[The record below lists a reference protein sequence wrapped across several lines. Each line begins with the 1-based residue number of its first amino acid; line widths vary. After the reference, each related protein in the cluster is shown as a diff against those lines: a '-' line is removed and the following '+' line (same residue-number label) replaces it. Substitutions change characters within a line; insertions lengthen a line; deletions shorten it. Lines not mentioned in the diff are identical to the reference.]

1 MTRSGMIALVCA
13 AALAGPVLA
22 ETKQAQAARCAAQS
36 DIVAALAEERRAGKR
51 EKRAIRTVSKARS
64 EDEAQAVTVLAG
76 WVYTLPDA
84 QLAED
89 VKGAFETACLGYK
102 P

>member
-1 MTRSGMIALVCA
+1 MVRLGMIALVCGA
-13 AALAGPVLA
+13 TLAGPLQA
-22 ETKQAQAARCAAQS
+22 ETKQEKAARCAAQS
-36 DIVAALAEERRAGKR
+36 DIVDALTEERRAGKR
-51 EKRAIRTVSKARS
+51 EKRAIRTVSKARDAS
-64 EDEAQAVTVLAG
+64 EAQAITVLAG

-89 VKGAFETACLGYK
+89 VKGAFNTACLGYK